1 MKKDSQALKKSGAR
15 SQYANNLGPL
25 PDLV

>member
-15 SQYANNLGPL
+15 SQYANNLRPL